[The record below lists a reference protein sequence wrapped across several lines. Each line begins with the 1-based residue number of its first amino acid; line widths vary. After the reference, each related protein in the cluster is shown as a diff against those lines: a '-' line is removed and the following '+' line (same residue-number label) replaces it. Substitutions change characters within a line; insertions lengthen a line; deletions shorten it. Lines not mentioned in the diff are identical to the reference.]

1 MIKDTP
7 SKELSDE
14 NDIAQVNATAQIFSK
29 LKAKWSKVEVDS
41 LRGILL
47 NKEQLRHKILSIQF
61 V

>member
-14 NDIAQVNATAQIFSK
+14 NAIAQVNATAQIFSK

-41 LRGILL
+41 L
-47 NKEQLRHKILSIQF
+47 
-61 V
+61 